1 MVERFKI
8 MALSIEKFGGIKS
21 ILKNLV
27 EIIDYYLVNKR
38 IEKNMNEDM
47 LDIVNKLPPTTDN
60 ECVFK
65 AIFLLQYL
73 DNQ

>member
-1 MVERFKI
+1 
-8 MALSIEKFGGIKS
+8 MALSLEKFGGIKS
-21 ILKNLV
+21 VLKNLV

-47 LDIVNKLPPTTDN
+47 LDIVNKFPPTPDN
-60 ECVFK
+60 DCVFK